1 MNGIHEIPKRNQY
14 KKDFIMECLWLNE
27 KHKYDGSQLQ
37 PLNNY
42 LKHGVLGDS
51 VVSWAG
57 ACELKPQYIIDGEDL
72 KSEAKIAGDFMLHF
86 ILELFQYPLSGAVA
100 LQRLMGELL
109 MDQIQKD
116 SDRESMICESEN
128 RNFKDFQLK
137 RIGDD
142 IYRDRKKLNIS
153 VATCSNLSSLI
164 HFGVNITNKGTP
176 VPTCCLTDF
185 GITDEKK
192 FALDFMETLREEFM
206 GMKRARMKVRSF

>member
-1 MNGIHEIPKRNQY
+1 MK
-14 KKDFIMECLWLNE
+14 CLWLDE
-27 KHKYDGSQLQ
+27 KNKYDGSQLQ

-72 KSEAKIAGDFMLHF
+72 KSGAKISGDLMLHF

-109 MDQIQKD
+109 MDQVRGSSRKGPVIYQ
-116 SDRESMICESEN
+116 SEN
-128 RNFKDFQLK
+128 RNFMDSQL
-137 RIGDD
+137 RRMGDD
-142 IYRDRKKLNIS
+142 IYQDRKKLNIS
-153 VATCSNLSSLI
+153 VATCSRLSSLI
-164 HFGVNITNKGTP
+164 HFGVNITNEGTP

-192 FALDFMETLREEFM
+192 FALDFMETLREEFI
-206 GMKRARMKVRSF
+206 GMEKARMKVRSF